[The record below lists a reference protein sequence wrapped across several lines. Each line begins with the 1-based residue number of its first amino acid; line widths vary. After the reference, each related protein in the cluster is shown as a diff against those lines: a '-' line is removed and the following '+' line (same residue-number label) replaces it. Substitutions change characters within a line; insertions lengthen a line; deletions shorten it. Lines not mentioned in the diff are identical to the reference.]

1 MLGLDIDLP
10 STSSKAQPSHRLHNL
25 FVRPRWLACCENYD
39 RRRWFYVPLMTDPFI
54 PEDV

>member
-1 MLGLDIDLP
+1 MLGLDTDLP